1 MWGQVLKYQFASEGR
16 QDIECRMEA
25 DQISRFARNG
35 KPKKTLPMF

>member
-16 QDIECRMEA
+16 QDIEYRTGVN
-25 DQISRFARNG
+25 QISRFTRNE